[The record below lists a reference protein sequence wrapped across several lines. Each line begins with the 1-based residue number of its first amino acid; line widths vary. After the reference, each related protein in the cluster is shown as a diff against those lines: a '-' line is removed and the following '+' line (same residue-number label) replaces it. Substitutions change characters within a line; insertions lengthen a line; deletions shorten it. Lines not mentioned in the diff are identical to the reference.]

1 MSGKLKLKS
10 NLSKIDSKKSVK
22 CLLKFKSKAFF
33 ERTRQRPNLFIKRSY
48 LKVSKRS
55 Y

>member
-22 CLLKFKSKAFF
+22 CLLKFKSKAF
-33 ERTRQRPNLFIKRSY
+33 
-48 LKVSKRS
+48 LKELDKDRIFSLSEVI
-55 Y
+55 